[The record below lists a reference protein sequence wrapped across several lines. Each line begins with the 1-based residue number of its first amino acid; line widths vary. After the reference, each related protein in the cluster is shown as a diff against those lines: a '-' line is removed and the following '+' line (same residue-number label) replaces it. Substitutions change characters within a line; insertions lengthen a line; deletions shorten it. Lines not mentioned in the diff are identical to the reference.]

1 MNRES
6 IITEYCHNLKAAN
19 SEAVR
24 KELFKDLLIRLFDFD
39 PELRDIINRMSL
51 GAEKTIMDIPRKV
64 RTKTGYADTQYGQVI
79 IEFKKNLSKS
89 SSEAKA
95 QLKDYVLGNWASGQ
109 EYNFT
114 LIATDGGH
122 WTIYALSYENYF
134 RAENQEDIELQET
147 DNFVL
152 DKDNAHDFFYF
163 LDRYLFRTEKQTATL
178 EHVQRDFGATS
189 GTFLTAIAIL
199 KSRFDKVK
207 HLPEIITSFEQWH
220 KFLSIAYGSFEADH
234 EVFLVHSYLSIFS
247 KILGYSVLEPDK
259 FIDDGTLQGIIS
271 GNIFRQL
278 NIINFID
285 DDFYHWA
292 ASEDNFRA
300 IVPAF
305 RIIIRQIDQ
314 YDFTKVREDILKG
327 IYQELIDIETR
338 HALGEY
344 YTPDWLCEKIVR
356 ELDIKS
362 DSTILDPAC
371 GSGSFLR
378 AAIDRLKTEH
388 PDMPAYDIAQRV
400 VGIDIHPLSVQI
412 SKNTVLMALGN
423 KIRGESRPVS
433 LRVFLAN
440 TLFVP
445 EGNIELFG
453 NVFKLIIDKQIYRI
467 DMKVFE
473 NPALFDEA
481 IDVCNKFVEKSEKQR
496 FSLDEFS
503 KIFISLLK
511 EHKLSEEIVE
521 SFYKIYHGLKEA
533 KEQGRD
539 SIWKFILKNSYKPYF
554 LKNCFDF
561 VIGNPPWVTYKDVVN
576 KEYQEAL
583 RQLADK
589 YKLLSK
595 VANMPHLELAAIF
608 LAHSASYF
616 LKTNGQLA
624 FVLPRSFLTAD
635 HHDNTRIG
643 KAEGFK
649 INGIW
654 DLKGIS
660 PLFNIPSCVFFCKTR
675 EIRPTGNPKPIGGLI
690 FSGRLKKQDGS
701 PESVKHLLK
710 SEKTK
715 WHYVKLGRHSAFSDV
730 ASNHSEKANY
740 YKPLFKQ
747 GATIVPRNFYFID
760 VIQDV
765 PDLNDRIMYVET
777 SRAILEDAKMPWKK
791 FILKGMIYSGFLF
804 RTALAKNIMPFG
816 LIRPPLVVLPIIIN
830 KHQQIEVLTSMEL
843 FRKAQADTS
852 DWFEDAEDLWDANKT
867 ERSENMSFS
876 DRLDFQKGM
885 TAQNLQY
892 RYIVIYTA
900 SAKDANAVVIDRKKI
915 DKTFIAESK
924 TYWFS
929 TNNLKEAYYITSF
942 LNSNCANEKIKA
954 FQTTGL
960 FGPRDIHKRILEVYL
975 PRYDAKNAEHKL
987 LAQIGKTCE
996 EKVEN
1001 LISGIGDDYHI
1012 GQLRIQVRNLLSGDL
1027 KEIDKALEKM
1037 L

>member
-1 MNRES
+1 LSVKES
-6 IITEYCHNLKAAN
+6 
-19 SEAVR
+19 
-24 KELFKDLLIRLFDFD
+24 
-39 PELRDIINRMSL
+39 
-51 GAEKTIMDIPRKV
+51 EK
-64 RTKTGYADTQYGQVI
+64 
-79 IEFKKNLSKS
+79 
-89 SSEAKA
+89 
-95 QLKDYVLGNWASGQ
+95 
-109 EYNFT
+109 
-114 LIATDGGH
+114 
-122 WTIYALSYENYF
+122 
-134 RAENQEDIELQET
+134 
-147 DNFVL
+147 
-152 DKDNAHDFFYF
+152 
-163 LDRYLFRTEKQTATL
+163 KQTATL

-189 GTFLTAIAIL
+189 GTFLTSIAIF
-199 KSRFDKVK
+199 KTQFDKVK
-207 HLPEIITSFEQWH
+207 HLPEIIISFEQWH
-220 KFLSIAYGSFEADH
+220 KCMSIAYGSFEASE
-234 EVFLVHSYLSIFS
+234 EVFIVHSYLSIFS
-247 KILGYSVLEPDK
+247 KILGYCVLEPDK
-259 FIDDGTLQGIIS
+259 FIDDKALYGIIK
-271 GNIFRQL
+271 GDIFTQL
-278 NIINFID
+278 NISNFID
-285 DDFYHWA
+285 DDVYHWV

-305 RIIIRQIDQ
+305 RTIIRQIDQ

-344 YTPDWLCEKIVR
+344 YTPDWLCEKIVQ

-378 AAIDRLKTEH
+378 AAIDRLKTEY

-412 SKNTVLMALGN
+412 SKNTVLMALGD
-423 KIRGESRPVS
+423 KIRSESCRPIS
-433 LRVFLAN
+433 ISVFLAN
-440 TLFVP
+440 TL
-445 EGNIELFG
+445 GDIQY
-453 NVFKLIIDKQIYRI
+453 LIK
-467 DMKVFE
+467 E
-473 NPALFDEA
+473 NT
-481 IDVCNKFVEKSEKQR
+481 
-496 FSLDEFS
+496 
-503 KIFISLLK
+503 
-511 EHKLSEEIVE
+511 
-521 SFYKIYHGLKEA
+521 
-533 KEQGRD
+533 
-539 SIWKFILKNSYKPYF
+539 
-554 LKNCFDF
+554 FDF

-595 VANMPHLELAAIF
+595 IANMPHLELAAIF

-616 LKTNGQLA
+616 LKKNGQLS

-643 KAEGFK
+643 KTEGVK

-654 DLKGIS
+654 DLKGVS
-660 PLFNIPSCVFFCKTR
+660 PLFHIPSCVFFCNKR
-675 EIRPTGNPKPIGGLI
+675 EIRPTGNPKPIDGLI

-701 PESVKHLLK
+701 PESVKRLLK
-710 SEKTK
+710 SEKTQ

-730 ASNHSEKANY
+730 PSNHSEKANY

-791 FILKGMIYSGFLF
+791 FILGGRIYSDFLF

-830 KHQQIEVLTSMEL
+830 KHRQIEVLTSMEL

-885 TAQNLQY
+885 TAQNLQD

-900 SAKDANAVVIDRKKI
+900 SAKDANAVVIDRKET

-929 TNNLKEAYYITSF
+929 TNNLKEAYYLTSF
-942 LNSNCANEKIKA
+942 LNSNCANQIIKA

-987 LAQIGKTCE
+987 LAQIGKSCE
-996 EKVEN
+996 EKVGS
-1001 LISGIGDDYHI
+1001 LISNIGKDYNI
-1012 GQLRIQVRNLLSGDL
+1012 GQLRMQVRNLLSGEL